1 MENYISALQEA
12 FIIYKASRF
21 DIKGKQLLRSLEK
34 YYLVDVGFRRMLLGN
49 THTDIGHTL
58 ENIVYLELL
67 RRGCNVSIGK
77 IGDLEVDF
85 IAEKNAD
92 RIYYQVSL
100 SILDPN
106 TYLREITPLKKIND
120 NYPKYIITMDELP
133 MSEEG
138 IKQIN
143 VIDFLLADV
152 L

>member
-1 MENYISALQEA
+1 M
-12 FIIYKASRF
+12 
-21 DIKGKQLLRSLEK
+21 
-34 YYLVDVGFRRMLLGN
+34 
-49 THTDIGHTL
+49 
-58 ENIVYLELL
+58 
-67 RRGCNVSIGK
+67 
-77 IGDLEVDF
+77 EVDF